1 MSQPLVSGPGA
12 LSQRTDGGQP
22 IRHIADAKYGEDKA
36 NVAQQKMA
44 PLANS
49 ADQGAAGPSA
59 SPGVAPGMGPV
70 PGPSAGPAAP
80 PQPITPFSAPS
91 AMPDQPVTAGAGP
104 FGAPSGPPKINLQPN
119 QLSQALAPYVAG
131 DDSGVLADFMWNL
144 SQMGL

>member
-22 IRHIADAKYGEDKA
+22 IRHIADAKYGEDKEF
-36 NVAQQKMA
+36 VGQQKMA
-44 PLANS
+44 PLADGGPTGPAPGGLPAPPTGLS
-49 ADQGAAGPSA
+49 AAGPGPTG
-59 SPGVAPGMGPV
+59 SP
-70 PGPSAGPAAP
+70 PS
-80 PQPITPFSAPS
+80 QPITPFGAPTGN
-91 AMPDQPVTAGAGP
+91 PDQPVTAGAQP
-104 FGAPSGPPKINLQPN
+104 FGAPAQPPKINLQPN

>member
-22 IRHIADAKYGEDKA
+22 IRHIADAKYGEDKEF
-36 NVAQQKMA
+36 VGQQKMA
-44 PLANS
+44 PLAE
-49 ADQGAAGPSA
+49 AAAGPAVPPSGGPGGSFSSA
-59 SPGVAPGMGPV
+59 S
-70 PGPSAGPAAP
+70 PSAGPAAP
-80 PQPITPFSAPS
+80 SQPITPFGAPTGN
-91 AMPDQPVTAGAGP
+91 PDQSVTAGAQP
-104 FGAPSGPPKINLQPN
+104 FGAPAQPPKINLQPN

>member
-36 NVAQQKMA
+36 FVEQQKMA
-44 PLANS
+44 PLAE
-49 ADQGAAGPSA
+49 ATGPRPNA
-59 SPGVAPGMGPV
+59 VAPPAETGGPV
-70 PGPSAGPAAP
+70 APTGQPGGPP
-80 PQPITPFSAPS
+80 PQPITPFGAPT
-91 AMPDQPVTAGAGP
+91 ANPDQPVTAGAQP
-104 FGAPSGPPKINLQPN
+104 FGAPSQPPKINLQPN

>member
-36 NVAQQKMA
+36 FVEQQKMA
-44 PLANS
+44 PLADGGP
-49 ADQGAAGPSA
+49 AGPAPGGAAGPLAGPPAA
-59 SPGVAPGMGPV
+59 SPGPTGP
-70 PGPSAGPAAP
+70 P
-80 PQPITPFSAPS
+80 PQPITPFGAPS
-91 AMPDQPVTAGAGP
+91 AMPDQPVTAGAQP
-104 FGAPSGPPKINLQPN
+104 FGAPAQPPKINLQPN